1 MRKISLAILVMAAI
15 SWLRLSTSAA
25 PAAEKAE
32 LAVGTRPVAVAVNPV
47 TNQAFVLNRGSQDLM
62 VIDLAKREVIS
73 KYIVGGIPEG
83 LAVNPKT
90 NAVVVASL
98 SGEVT
103 VVDHARGQIAGVVPS
118 GKGSSRVA
126 VDTEKNQAWV
136 TNFNSRNVVAI
147 DISGRRIAAT
157 VNLAGDRSQNVGPLG
172 IAIAE
177 NKRRAAVACQY
188 DMQVIVFNLDSH
200 EIERKLLLGFYVSE
214 MAANPL
220 TGMVA
225 AVNPSGNGILVIYD
239 SAINE
244 VISTLPMGT
253 GPLSVA
259 VYAKRNV
266 AVVAEYSS
274 GAVTLVDMDAG
285 KPIKSAQVA
294 KGPVSVA
301 INETTGIAIVAC
313 KLADKVS
320 FLNLNELLG
329 EPKSN

>member
-1 MRKISLAILVMAAI
+1 VAIAAAAVLSGVAMAGQVPAPE
-15 SWLRLSTSAA
+15 SAD
-25 PAAEKAE
+25 
-32 LAVGTRPVAVAVNPV
+32 LQVGVRPVAVAVNPT

-62 VIDLAKREVIS
+62 VIDLAKRSVIS
-73 KYIVGGIPEG
+73 KYVVGGIPEG

-90 NAVVVASL
+90 NAVVVVSL

-103 VVDHARGQIAGVVPS
+103 IVDHARGQIAGVLPS
-118 GKGSSRVA
+118 GKGSSRA
-126 VDTEKNQAWV
+126 AIDTEKNLAWV
-136 TNFNSRNVVAI
+136 TNFNGRNVVGI

-157 VNLAGDRSQNVGPLG
+157 VDLAVDAARNVGPLG

-177 NKRRAAVACQY
+177 SKRRAAVACQY
-188 DMQVIVFNLDSH
+188 DMQVVVFNLDSYA
-200 EIERKLLLGFYVSE
+200 IERKLLLGFYVSE

-244 VISTLPMGT
+244 VTSTVPMGS

-259 VYAKRNV
+259 VYAKKNL
-266 AVVAEYSS
+266 AVVAEFSS
-274 GAVTLVDMDAG
+274 GAVTLVDMESG
-285 KPIKSAQVA
+285 KPIKSVKVP

-301 INETTGIAIVAC
+301 VNETTGLAVVAC
-313 KLADKVS
+313 KLADKVA
-320 FLNLNELLG
+320 FIDLNELIG
-329 EPKSN
+329 EPAKN